1 MPCTPSEAASHV
13 LTGCGEHRIAIRSD
27 TELVDNCYCPVN
39 VPEDDH
45 SDTGKTRAK
54 HQHCSNKVAEQVI
67 QEPAPMNILMITL
80 WFLNVKCKL
89 EESLKK

>member
-1 MPCTPSEAASHV
+1 MQERTDLSADSAWMCKGMRT
-13 LTGCGEHRIAIRSD
+13 
-27 TELVDNCYCPVN
+27 DNEFYPIN

-45 SDTGKTRAK
+45 SDMVKARDK

-67 QEPAPMNILMITL
+67 QEPAPMNILMVTL

>member
-1 MPCTPSEAASHV
+1 MQIGTDLLAV
-13 LTGCGEHRIAIRSD
+13 LAWMDKCMHK
-27 TELVDNCYCPVN
+27 DNGVYTVN

-45 SDTGKTRAK
+45 SDMVKARAK
-54 HQHCSNKVAEQVI
+54 HQHCGNKVAEQVI

-80 WFLNVKCKL
+80 WVLDVKCKL

>member
-1 MPCTPSEAASHV
+1 M
-13 LTGCGEHRIAIRSD
+13 
-27 TELVDNCYCPVN
+27 YCPVN

-45 SDTGKTRAK
+45 SDAGKTRAK